1 VTAPAEGTTTPPLLP
16 GLDLVE
22 RIRTELEAARL
33 VVVVHPDDRERV
45 EAAATA
51 AARAAGALLPRVE
64 ANGHVDVGVMYV
76 VGHAA
81 ALPRLPR
88 LAPASA
94 IGLAAWDI

>member
-51 AARAAGALLPRVE
+51 AARAAGTLLPRVE
-64 ANGHVDVGVMYV
+64 TNEHARPGLMYV
-76 VGHAA
+76 IGHAA
-81 ALPRLPR
+81 PLPPLPR
-88 LAPASA
+88 LAPAA
-94 IGLAAWDI
+94 AVGFAWDI